1 MVVEN
6 IGATDPPI
14 ALQSNGKRVQQ
25 LGEKWTAE
33 YFEDAASGLW
43 RAELF
48 HREVPEWASVNHA
61 SLEEAARA
69 VREYLDQC

>member
-6 IGATDPPI
+6 ATDPPI

-25 LGEKWTAE
+25 LGEKWTVE
-33 YFEDAASGLW
+33 YFEDPANGLW

-48 HREVPEWASVNHA
+48 HREVPEWVSVNHA
-61 SLEEAARA
+61 SLQEAARA
-69 VREYLDQC
+69 AREYLDQR

>member
-6 IGATDPPI
+6 MGATDPPI

-33 YFEDAASGLW
+33 YFEDAASG
-43 RAELF
+43 EK
-48 HREVPEWASVNHA
+48 
-61 SLEEAARA
+61 
-69 VREYLDQC
+69 